1 MIVHECVPGFD
12 VNVIDAGLNS
22 QGLCYHVQSLVF
34 SPEEEGVPIK
44 RQRRYT
50 LCLRV

>member
-34 SPEEEGVPIK
+34 SPEEEWCTHQTTKAIHFV
-44 RQRRYT
+44 
-50 LCLRV
+50 LAV